1 MARVRSFPRLWVA
14 LLAVVLGLVLAL
26 PAFAITNGEA
36 DGNDHPNVG
45 SIVLR
50 HDPATSGFPDLPPLL
65 QWCTGTMIAD
75 TVFLTA
81 SHCTVDLTF
90 FSEQLGFEVLITFDP
105 VIEAGSAFFEGTWH
119 TNPDYNGFQGKGGA
133 SDPGDVAVIVLDQ
146 SPGLAPAQLPEEG
159 LLDDLK
165 NSGELKHTRF
175 TAVGYGTV
183 RDGIKTGPAGILDNL
198 QRNQAENGFLSLT
211 KAWLTSP
218 MTEPTGN
225 GGTCFGDS
233 GGPHFIHLN
242 GTETD
247 IVVSITVT
255 GDSVCKATDKTYRMD
270 TESARTFL
278 GGFVELP

>member
-1 MARVRSFPRLWVA
+1 
-14 LLAVVLGLVLAL
+14 
-26 PAFAITNGEA
+26 
-36 DGNDHPNVG
+36 
-45 SIVLR
+45 
-50 HDPATSGFPDLPPLL
+50 
-65 QWCTGTMIAD
+65 
-75 TVFLTA
+75 
-81 SHCTVDLTF
+81 VDLTF